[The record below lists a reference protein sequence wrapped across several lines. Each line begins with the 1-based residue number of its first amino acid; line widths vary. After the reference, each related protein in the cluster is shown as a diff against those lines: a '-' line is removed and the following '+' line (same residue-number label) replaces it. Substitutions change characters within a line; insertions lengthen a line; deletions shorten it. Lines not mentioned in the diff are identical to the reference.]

1 MVSRWLLTIDNF
13 CQNTG
18 TSRFSNASW
27 ATKQKSM
34 SQMIAA
40 QRIFQS
46 KGNMLLSNDICK
58 QSWSILPRRYHKI
71 THNFLFL
78 RGKNKQ
84 IIDAAQIGFYSDLS
98 KCIFVLK

>member
-1 MVSRWLLTIDNF
+1 
-13 CQNTG
+13 
-18 TSRFSNASW
+18 
-27 ATKQKSM
+27 
-34 SQMIAA
+34 
-40 QRIFQS
+40 
-46 KGNMLLSNDICK
+46 MLLPNDICK

-78 RGKNKQ
+78 SGKNKQ